1 MFEHN
6 YDQVLCKNID
16 ELIYVNNVAKKLG
29 KIQLREYAVR
39 QMTYPV
45 YLFLQG
51 DTVGWNDSM
60 DRIGDKFT
68 FLEFVEWEQTLNYG
82 LDNQS
87 IND

>member
-29 KIQLREYAVR
+29 KSPLREYAVG

-45 YLFLQG
+45 YLFLHG
-51 DTVGWNDSM
+51 DTVGWNGSM
-60 DRIGDKFT
+60 DRVGDKFT
-68 FLEFVEWEQTLNYG
+68 FLEFIEWEQKVKY
-82 LDNQS
+82 
-87 IND
+87 

>member
-29 KIQLREYAVR
+29 KIPLREYTVR

-51 DTVGWNDSM
+51 NTVGWNDSM

-68 FLEFVEWEQTLNYG
+68 FLEFVKWEQNLNYN
-82 LDNQS
+82 LDNQL